1 MFSTVSS
8 ERPEVISMLVLD
20 DDFPSIRK
28 ELNDLRN
35 SDCRSGPCK
44 DFYQGLL
51 ADQAA
56 CNPPAGLNG
65 EGDLPGHA
73 SAVFVITDDTTPAI
87 HEHGHVMGFKH
98 TKYTGTEIL

>member
-1 MFSTVSS
+1 
-8 ERPEVISMLVLD
+8 MLVLYA
-20 DDFPSIRK
+20 DFASIRI

-51 ADQAA
+51 ADQGA
-56 CNPPAGLNG
+56 CNPPRGLNG

-73 SAVFVITDDTTPAI
+73 SAVFVITDRGQLLFMSTAMLWAFNIRITTNR
-87 HEHGHVMGFKH
+87 
-98 TKYTGTEIL
+98 IL